1 MLYPVAPVPLDVR
14 APQPPLLC
22 SGSTADAAIDGA
34 PPPEVTMANK
44 VIQLTPKGLEK
55 IKEELR
61 YLKEE
66 KRQELADY
74 MGVALADG
82 DLRENAA
89 YDEARLLQSANEARI
104 ADLEEVV
111 TRAVVVE
118 QGASDEAIAR
128 LGASLEL
135 EDDQGSKQ
143 TFHLVGSLEAD
154 VFENRISDESPLGQ
168 RLMGRRVGDQV
179 ALGTM
184 RYTVL
189 SVLFD

>member
-1 MLYPVAPVPLDVR
+1 
-14 APQPPLLC
+14 
-22 SGSTADAAIDGA
+22 
-34 PPPEVTMANK
+34 MANK

-61 YLKEE
+61 YLKDER
-66 KRQELADY
+66 RQELSEY

-89 YDEARLLQSANEARI
+89 YDEARLLQSANETRI

-111 TRAVVVE
+111 ARAVVVE
-118 QGASDEAIAR
+118 GGSGDEAVAR
-128 LGASLEL
+128 LGASLEVAD
-135 EDDQGSKQ
+135 EKGSTQ
-143 TFHLVGSLEAD
+143 VFHLVGSLESD

-168 RLMGRRVGDQV
+168 KLMGSRAGDQV
-179 ALGTM
+179 DLGKM

-189 SVLFD
+189 SVLFE